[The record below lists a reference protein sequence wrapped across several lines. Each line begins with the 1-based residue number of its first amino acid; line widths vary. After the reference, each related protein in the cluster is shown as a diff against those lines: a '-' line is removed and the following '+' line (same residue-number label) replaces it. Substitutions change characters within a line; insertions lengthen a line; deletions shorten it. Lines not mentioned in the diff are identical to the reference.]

1 MSGYNYI
8 IEDRD
13 LKKKRYWRQVQ
24 AMRDRYEGRMVMYF
38 RSVLNKQFRKLADS
52 IDSTNYSSDTI
63 LETITKEPIEK
74 AFKYLYLTVGVDFA
88 RSAFNGLKSSA
99 KGYLIKENE
108 EDMID
113 EWYEYLL
120 QFVSTR
126 ATKKIISV
134 TSSSREIAKAIIRA
148 TLEQTLDEGLGADA
162 TARAIRKNLVKQGIE
177 MNQWRALRIARTEV
191 MSASNIGTHAAAQAT
206 NLPMDKY
213 WIATYDNRTRDTH
226 RVMEEQNPRP
236 MEEPFLVGGVWP
248 AETPHDPDLPPEEVI
263 NCRCTIAYSVKDI

>member
-1 MSGYNYI
+1 MLYWQVVES
-8 IEDRD
+8 
-13 LKKKRYWRQVQ
+13 KRNRYLER
-24 AMRDRYEGRMVMYF
+24 MRIYF
-38 RSVLNKQFRKLADS
+38 RSVLNKQFRQLADK

-63 LETITKEPIEK
+63 LETMTKEPIEK

-120 QFVSTR
+120 NFVSTR
-126 ATKKIISV
+126 AAKKIVSV
-134 TSSSREIAKAIIRA
+134 AKGSRDIAMAIIKA

-162 TARAIRKNLVKQGIE
+162 TARAIRKNLVKQGVE

-248 AETPHDPDLPPEEVI
+248 AECPHDPDLPPEEVI